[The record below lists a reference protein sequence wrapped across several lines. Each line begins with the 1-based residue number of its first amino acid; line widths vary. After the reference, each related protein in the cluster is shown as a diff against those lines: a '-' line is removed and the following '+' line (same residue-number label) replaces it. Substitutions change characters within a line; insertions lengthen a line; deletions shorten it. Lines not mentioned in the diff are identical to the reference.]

1 MIEEELINKITEIKR
16 KTAIIGSLGDIQE
29 GLAVDVEQLMKE
41 TGMYVYY
48 PKKAIRAIRKDTEV
62 FRMVMNERYKGNDDM
77 KLAFG
82 EITDML
88 KEFIDDIINYK
99 IGGTKEEAN

>member
-1 MIEEELINKITEIKR
+1 MTKEELINKITEIKR

-41 TGMYVYY
+41 TGMYIYY
-48 PKKAIRAIRKDTEV
+48 PKKAIKAIRKDTEV

-77 KLAFG
+77 KLVFG

-88 KEFIDDIINYK
+88 KEFIDTLI
-99 IGGTKEEAN
+99 TAKENEVRGK

>member
-1 MIEEELINKITEIKR
+1 MTKEELISKIAEIKR

-48 PKKAIRAIRKDTEV
+48 PKKAIKAIRKDTEV

-77 KLAFG
+77 KLVFG

-88 KEFIDDIINYK
+88 KEFIDTLI
-99 IGGTKEEAN
+99 TAKENEVRGK

>member
-1 MIEEELINKITEIKR
+1 MTKEELISKITEIKR

-48 PKKAIRAIRKDTEV
+48 PKKAIKAIRKDTEV

-77 KLAFG
+77 KLVFG

-88 KEFIDDIINYK
+88 KEFIDTLI
-99 IGGTKEEAN
+99 TAKENEVRGK